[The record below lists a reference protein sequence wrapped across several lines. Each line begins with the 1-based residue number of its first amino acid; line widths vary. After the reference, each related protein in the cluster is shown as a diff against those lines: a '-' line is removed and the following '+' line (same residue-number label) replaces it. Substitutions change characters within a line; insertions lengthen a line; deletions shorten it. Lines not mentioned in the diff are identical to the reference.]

1 MGMFDNLKMAKD
13 MMKNMSPEQM
23 KDLMGQASNYKGQ
36 MDEMIKAAV
45 AAEIKRLD
53 LVSRVEVQKMLGR

>member
-1 MGMFDNLKMAKD
+1 MAKD

-23 KDLMGQASNYKGQ
+23 KDLMGQAQNYKGQ
-36 MDEMIKAAV
+36 MEEMIKSAV

-53 LVSRVEVQKMLGR
+53 LVSRAEVMKMMGK